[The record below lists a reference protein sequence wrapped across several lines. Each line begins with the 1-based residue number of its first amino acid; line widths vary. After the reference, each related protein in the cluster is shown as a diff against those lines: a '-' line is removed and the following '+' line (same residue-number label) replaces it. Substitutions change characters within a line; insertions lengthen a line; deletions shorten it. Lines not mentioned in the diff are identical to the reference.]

1 MCDYSLQSVRSRSAK
16 VGDRMV
22 TRDFGTGTQGF
33 ASTETREVAI
43 CLLPG
48 TEIAFSP
55 AIAVAPRSLF
65 HWLGKKDKRPYYAT
79 AIFRQVHTNIK
90 NTHHDA
96 VEFPDGTLVLLTA
109 LPRGRYATVL
119 QLPARPTTPAEAASQ
134 RRVTYVG

>member
-33 ASTETREVAI
+33 ASTETPEVAI

-48 TEIAFSP
+48 TEIALSP

-65 HWLGKKDKRPYYAT
+65 HWFGKKDKRPRYAT
-79 AIFRQVHTNIK
+79 AIFRQVHTDIK

-96 VEFPDGTLVLLTA
+96 VEFPDGTL
-109 LPRGRYATVL
+109 
-119 QLPARPTTPAEAASQ
+119 
-134 RRVTYVG
+134 